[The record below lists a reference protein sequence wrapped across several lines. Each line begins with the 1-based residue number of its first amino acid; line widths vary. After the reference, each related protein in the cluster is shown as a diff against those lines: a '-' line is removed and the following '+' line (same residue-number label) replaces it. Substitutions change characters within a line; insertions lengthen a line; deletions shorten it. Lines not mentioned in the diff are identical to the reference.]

1 MHGHVLMSAFCL
13 LTGKMTKVLC
23 FFLSYG
29 RLCDMVDHVFPV
41 FMQGEEADFPHSD
54 DFDQCN
60 YWNKVLP
67 EGTIGGEENP
77 QPAKMS

>member
-1 MHGHVLMSAFCL
+1 
-13 LTGKMTKVLC
+13 MTKVLC
-23 FFLSYG
+23 FSLSYG

-41 FMQGEEADFPHSD
+41 LMQGEEADFPHSD
-54 DFDQCN
+54 AFDQCN

-67 EGTIGGEENP
+67 EGTIQGEEDP